1 MTDFQLYVYLVGF
14 VFFFIGVYFHIQ
26 KKKKDISEKQ
36 KVYHTTGRSRGCQ
49 PPLRATTGQ
58 ARP

>member
-1 MTDFQLYVYLVGF
+1 MTELQLYVYLVGF

-36 KVYHTTGRSRGCQ
+36 KLFRHRVMYFLLILSMIAVVYSW
-49 PPLRATTGQ
+49 L
-58 ARP
+58 

>member
-1 MTDFQLYVYLVGF
+1 MTELQFYVYLVGF

-36 KVYHTTGRSRGCQ
+36 RLLKHRLMYFFLILALLSVGYSWI
-49 PPLRATTGQ
+49 
-58 ARP
+58 

>member
-1 MTDFQLYVYLVGF
+1 MTELQLYVYLVGF

-36 KVYHTTGRSRGCQ
+36 RLLKHRLMYFFLILALLSVGYSWI
-49 PPLRATTGQ
+49 
-58 ARP
+58 

>member
-1 MTDFQLYVYLVGF
+1 MNELQLYVYLVGF

-36 KVYHTTGRSRGCQ
+36 RLFKHRLMYFFLILALLSVGYSWI
-49 PPLRATTGQ
+49 
-58 ARP
+58 

>member
-1 MTDFQLYVYLVGF
+1 MTELQLYVYLVGF

-36 KVYHTTGRSRGCQ
+36 KLFRHRLMYLFLILALLSVGYSWI
-49 PPLRATTGQ
+49 
-58 ARP
+58 

>member
-1 MTDFQLYVYLVGF
+1 MTELQLYVYIIGF

-36 KVYHTTGRSRGCQ
+36 KLFRHRVMYFFLILAIIWVVYSWI
-49 PPLRATTGQ
+49 
-58 ARP
+58 

>member
-1 MTDFQLYVYLVGF
+1 MTELQFYVYIIGF

-36 KVYHTTGRSRGCQ
+36 KLFRHRVMYFFLILALISVFYSW
-49 PPLRATTGQ
+49 L
-58 ARP
+58 

>member
-1 MTDFQLYVYLVGF
+1 MTELQLYVYLIGF

-36 KVYHTTGRSRGCQ
+36 KLFRHRVMYFFLILSLICVVYSW
-49 PPLRATTGQ
+49 L
-58 ARP
+58 

>member
-1 MTDFQLYVYLVGF
+1 MTELQLYVYLVGF

-36 KVYHTTGRSRGCQ
+36 RLFKHRLMYFFLILALLSVGYSWI
-49 PPLRATTGQ
+49 
-58 ARP
+58 

>member
-1 MTDFQLYVYLVGF
+1 MNELQLYVYLVGF

-36 KVYHTTGRSRGCQ
+36 KVFRH
-49 PPLRATTGQ
+49 RAMYFFLIL
-58 ARP
+58 AIICVVYSWI

>member
-1 MTDFQLYVYLVGF
+1 MTDLQLYVYLVGF

-36 KVYHTTGRSRGCQ
+36 KLFRHRAMYFFLILALISVVYSW
-49 PPLRATTGQ
+49 L
-58 ARP
+58 